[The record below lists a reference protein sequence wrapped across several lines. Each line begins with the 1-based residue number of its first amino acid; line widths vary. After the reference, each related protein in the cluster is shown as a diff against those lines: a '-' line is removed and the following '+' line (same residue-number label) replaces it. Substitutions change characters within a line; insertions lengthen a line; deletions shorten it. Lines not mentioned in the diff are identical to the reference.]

1 MSGPARRPARGS
13 CWCALRSRR
22 NLPGVQ
28 HPMQVRCRDLDV
40 IVLVLARAAFRS
52 EHATAVDIFEIPI
65 GKFVVSLGL
74 VRLFVV
80 DTQIPLAVFGKAV
93 EANEFIFLLCG
104 RPVLAPCIAL
114 VEYKSSFVDEMFG
127 MLVGSSV
134 KRHSHGCS
142 PTQVVRF
149 AEGGSPETDR
159 ARGPAPWWR
168 SIPGAFQSIAGFD
181 RDEPI
186 VDERQCRCVASRY
199 IQDC

>member
-52 EHATAVDIFEIPI
+52 EHATAVDIFEVPI

-93 EANEFIFLLCG
+93 EANDSFASTALPNTASGIWVSTTKSRT
-104 RPVLAPCIAL
+104 RP
-114 VEYKSSFVDEMFG
+114 
-127 MLVGSSV
+127 
-134 KRHSHGCS
+134 
-142 PTQVVRF
+142 
-149 AEGGSPETDR
+149 
-159 ARGPAPWWR
+159 
-168 SIPGAFQSIAGFD
+168 
-181 RDEPI
+181 RDTTNFHM
-186 VDERQCRCVASRY
+186 
-199 IQDC
+199 

>member
-52 EHATAVDIFEIPI
+52 EHATAVDIFEVPI

-104 RPVLAPCIAL
+104 WPVLAPCIAL
-114 VEYKSSFVDEMFG
+114 VEYKSSFVDELFG
-127 MLVGSSV
+127 MLICPSV
-134 KRHSHGCS
+134 KRHGHGCS
-142 PTQVVRF
+142 PLQVVTHPILRI
-149 AEGGSPETDR
+149 GVGLPRTMPR
-159 ARGPAPWWR
+159 NRQNRTRGAMTAINFR
-168 SIPGAFQSIAGFD
+168 IVLSIA
-181 RDEPI
+181 
-186 VDERQCRCVASRY
+186 AAN
-199 IQDC
+199 